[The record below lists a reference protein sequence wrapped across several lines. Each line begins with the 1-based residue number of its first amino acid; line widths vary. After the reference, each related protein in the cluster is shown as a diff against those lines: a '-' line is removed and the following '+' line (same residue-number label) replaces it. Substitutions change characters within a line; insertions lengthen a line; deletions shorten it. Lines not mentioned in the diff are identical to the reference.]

1 MNKIRQETGL
11 VLPNIKAVEV
21 IEGDPCCISSYKP
34 YENSLYISS
43 KYFNSKNAI
52 EDTLKDWS
60 SKKIMPK
67 QAKSIQFLAEHEAAH
82 IRIPSDLFKSD
93 EAYKLFKNR
102 KLLNKND
109 LNINE
114 YFADTTAIYRI
125 NSGTMSANEIKVIEF
140 LKKGGVK
147 V

>member
-1 MNKIRQETGL
+1 
-11 VLPNIKAVEV
+11 
-21 IEGDPCCISSYKP
+21 
-34 YENSLYISS
+34 
-43 KYFNSKNAI
+43 
-52 EDTLKDWS
+52 
-60 SKKIMPK
+60 MPK
-67 QAKSIQFLAEHEAAH
+67 QAKSIQFLAEHKAAH
-82 IRIPSDLFKSD
+82 IRIPSYLLKSD
-93 EAYKLFKNR
+93 EASKLFKNR

-125 NSGTMSANEIKVIEF
+125 NSGTMSTNEIKVIEF

>member
-1 MNKIRQETGL
+1 
-11 VLPNIKAVEV
+11 
-21 IEGDPCCISSYKP
+21 
-34 YENSLYISS
+34 
-43 KYFNSKNAI
+43 
-52 EDTLKDWS
+52 
-60 SKKIMPK
+60 MPK

-82 IRIPSDLFKSD
+82 IRIPSDLLKSD
-93 EAYKLFKNR
+93 EASKLFKNR

-125 NSGTMSANEIKVIEF
+125 NSGTMSTNEIKVIEF